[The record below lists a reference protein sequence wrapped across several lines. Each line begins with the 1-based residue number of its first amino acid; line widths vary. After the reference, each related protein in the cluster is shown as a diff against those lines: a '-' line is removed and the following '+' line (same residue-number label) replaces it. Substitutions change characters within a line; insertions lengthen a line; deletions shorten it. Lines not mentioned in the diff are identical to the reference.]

1 MTSRVSLLRPS
12 GPCSLPRSPNWTFG
26 RTKRW
31 SASQRSKRRPFC
43 SSAPHLP
50 REDRILGVRQAAA
63 PPRRAAQ
70 TSQPQDIRHPQLCS
84 HPVAAQGWPPKFTA
98 RVGDLPLSS
107 HPLGAQG
114 VPPKFTAETSDH
126 RLPSHPVAAKG
137 GRPSKFTARIGCP

>member
-12 GPCSLPRSPNWTFG
+12 GPCSRPRSPNCTFRG
-26 RTKRW
+26 TKRW

-50 REDRILGVRQAAA
+50 REDRILELRQAAV

-70 TSQPQDIRHPQLCS
+70 TSQPQEIRHLRLCS

-98 RVGDLPLSS
+98 RVGDPFLSS
-107 HPLGAQG
+107 HPVSAQG
-114 VPPKFTAETSDH
+114 VPPKFTAETSD
-126 RLPSHPVAAKG
+126 RILPSHPVAAEG
-137 GRPSKFTARIGCP
+137 G